1 MTFDEL
7 LEATGK
13 GAPPKTTKPSSRK
26 PSDYAVA
33 LNRYNENADDQDY
46 LNSPE
51 GQADKIKIRLAKGG
65 ETVSDTAA
73 LYADMIKKAK
83 DSKVFTQTVKNS
95 LGESSTDTTYGYGI
109 ALKAQRE
116 AVDRYNALVNPD
128 TSQQTAQP
136 AMPDNPDYMRGWNK
150 TNDLRMK
157 PGYIQPLI
165 KPKF

>member
-1 MTFDEL
+1 
-7 LEATGK
+7 
-13 GAPPKTTKPSSRK
+13 
-26 PSDYAVA
+26 
-33 LNRYNENADDQDY
+33 
-46 LNSPE
+46 
-51 GQADKIKIRLAKGG
+51 
-65 ETVSDTAA
+65 
-73 LYADMIKKAK
+73 MIKKAK

-95 LGESSTDTTYGYGI
+95 LGESSTDTTYVYGI